1 MSIEDITIVITS
13 FKSNNKINS
22 CLESINEKTKVI
34 IIENSGSEKFKETVE
49 KKYKNVECIVSKEN
63 LGYARGNNLG
73 LRRTNTKYALVL
85 NPDTILQTNA
95 LENFLSTVSKYKD
108 FSLIGPSSDEK
119 KESNKIEDLINLFDI
134 PHESNALA
142 QVMGVNSGNYGN
154 YRHVMMRPETY
165 IGVHYCARFDDR
177 IQTMIDHPDQYLYDS
192 CSKWDEAHKVSMEVT
207 PKAFKCFQRK
217 GIHFSWPRKG
227 INVLPFDPS
236 NEGWDEEGF

>member
-49 KKYKNVECIVSKEN
+49 RKYKNVECIVSKEN

-95 LENFLSTVSKYKD
+95 LENFL
-108 FSLIGPSSDEK
+108 
-119 KESNKIEDLINLFDI
+119 
-134 PHESNALA
+134 
-142 QVMGVNSGNYGN
+142 
-154 YRHVMMRPETY
+154 
-165 IGVHYCARFDDR
+165 
-177 IQTMIDHPDQYLYDS
+177 
-192 CSKWDEAHKVSMEVT
+192 
-207 PKAFKCFQRK
+207 
-217 GIHFSWPRKG
+217 
-227 INVLPFDPS
+227 
-236 NEGWDEEGF
+236 